1 MEWQTAHLNGNV
13 VIFSMFL
20 MHWKREYKLQTDCC
34 HVLHDKS
41 NGVSMLLCR
50 DNLKENG
57 KIAINSGHD
66 RK

>member
-1 MEWQTAHLNGNV
+1 MEWWTVHLNGIV

-41 NGVSMLLCR
+41 NGVSMLL
-50 DNLKENG
+50 
-57 KIAINSGHD
+57 II
-66 RK
+66 